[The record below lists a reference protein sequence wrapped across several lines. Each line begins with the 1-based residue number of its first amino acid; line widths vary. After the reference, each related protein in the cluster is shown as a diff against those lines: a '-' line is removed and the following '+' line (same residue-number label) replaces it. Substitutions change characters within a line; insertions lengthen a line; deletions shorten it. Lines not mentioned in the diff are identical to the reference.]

1 MALQKAITLDNYGL
15 ELPNSYHKIDSIRI
29 ENGQINFMIKVYASK
44 DARDQHANPLDYH
57 SYSVDYDRLYLNH
70 VGDDLIAKLYDYVK
84 VTNTEYQTDTLD
96 V

>member
-1 MALQKAITLDNYGL
+1 MALQKSITIDNYGI

-44 DARDQHANPLDYH
+44 DARDQNANPLEFN
-57 SYSVDYDRLYLNH
+57 SYPVDYDQLHDNH
-70 VGDDLIAKLYDYVK
+70 AGDNLIAKLYDYVK
-84 VTNTEYQTDTLD
+84 VTNPDYQTDTLD